1 VKNRL
6 VKAGLAFV
14 DVIGHDTC
22 ELEDMY
28 FSNRR
33 RNHRD
38 EPDYG
43 RQGSVIMLEG

>member
-1 VKNRL
+1 MKNRL
-6 VKAGLAFV
+6 LHEKVAWV

-22 ELEDMY
+22 EMEEMY